1 MQNQTNNR
9 KRNNNFNMTSLSV
22 GNKKKTKVEID
33 CGCNWYPVWIIV
45 KDWAL
50 NEYEKLENEMDI
62 ISSRRE
68 ATKYLSGSDK
78 YGFWTCCDLHMWTTW
93 SICNYDLENL
103 KDLLDYMHDVDP
115 DLGPPSRHVVVQN
128 VSNTVGELSVEI
140 SLVWKILKEYASKQ
154 VCEMNEYL
162 FENEVYI
169 KKLYEDE

>member
-1 MQNQTNNR
+1 MQNQTNER
-9 KRNNNFNMTSLSV
+9 KRKDNFNMTLLSV
-22 GNKKKTKVEID
+22 RNKKKTKVEIE
-33 CGCNWYPVWIIV
+33 CGYNWYPVWIIV

-68 ATKYLSGSDK
+68 ARRILSGSDNS
-78 YGFWTCCDLHMWTTW
+78 GFWNCCDLNMRKIW

-128 VSNTVGELSVEI
+128 VSNTVSELSVET
-140 SLVWKILKEYASKQ
+140 SLL
-154 VCEMNEYL
+154 
-162 FENEVYI
+162 
-169 KKLYEDE
+169 